1 MIMSRPY
8 PPYDYEEERR
18 RVAATRDYTTPAV
31 LTLVL
36 YFVMWLP
43 GLIANI
49 IYYLQAAEDE
59 RISGYPPRGKGC
71 LLALLIVW
79 IAVPLVATVMIC
91 AMFAIFGSLSAVTTR

>member
-1 MIMSRPY
+1 MHDPY
-8 PPYDYEEERR
+8 QQFDYETERR
-18 RVAATRDYTTPAV
+18 RAAVARDYTTPAV

-59 RISGYPPRGKGC
+59 RLVGHPPRGKGC
-71 LLALLIVW
+71 LLAMLIVCVALPLAGVL
-79 IAVPLVATVMIC
+79 IVCVLFAV
-91 AMFAIFGSLSAVTTR
+91 FGSLSAVTAA